1 VASPRAGFVGAA
13 LLLSGLAACG
23 AASGT
28 AGGTSSTVTQAVLS
42 SQRPSLLVLSR
53 NRGGCHLLLNSGA
66 RVTAPAVAVNGASA
80 SALCVES
87 NARLT
92 AGAISVQG
100 GLLRHGGAV
109 SAAAQVEQ
117 PAAVDWLAS
126 LRPPATPAAS
136 CPGAAC
142 PDGTNLV
149 ARGTYRLLPGTYR
162 VTINVTS
169 EARVCVA
176 PGSYV
181 LLASWNLDA
190 PLHPYGSPGCPAVAS
205 GTSPGVLLYFAKG
218 HVQCN
223 SGGGLT
229 LLRAMQRGP
238 YRGLLYWQASRR
250 ATAIDGAG
258 FAGGGWYEPAGAL
271 ILNSGA
277 SLSAPFV
284 AAATITVNAR
294 ARLTVGAASD
304 LWANH

>member
-1 VASPRAGFVGAA
+1 MGGSVAATKAWLTGAV

-28 AGGTSSTVTQAVLS
+28 AAVASSTVTQAVVS
-42 SQRPSLLVLSR
+42 SQRPGLLVLSR
-53 NRGGCHLLLNSGA
+53 GRGGCHLLLNSGA
-66 RVTAPAVAVNGASA
+66 QVTASSVAVNGTGA
-80 SALCVES
+80 SALCVDS

-100 GLLRHGGAV
+100 GLLRHGGALSV
-109 SAAAQVEQ
+109 APQVEQ
-117 PAAVDWLAS
+117 PTAANWLAV
-126 LRPPATPAAS
+126 LRPPAAPAAS

-142 PDGTNLV
+142 PDGTSLV

-162 VTINVTS
+162 AIIDVNS
-169 EARVCVA
+169 RARACVA

-181 LLASWNLDA
+181 LRASWNLDA
-190 PLHPYGSPGCPAVAS
+190 PLHPYGSPGCPAVPSA
-205 GTSPGVLLYFAKG
+205 TSSGVLLYFARG
-218 HVQCN
+218 HVQLN

-229 LLRAMQRGP
+229 LLRAAQRGP
-238 YRGLLYWQASRR
+238 YRGLLYWQASRS
-250 ATAIDGAG
+250 ATAIDRAG
-258 FAGGGWYEPAGAL
+258 FAGGGWYEPVGAL

-294 ARLTVGAASD
+294 ARLTVSGP
-304 LWANH
+304 

>member
-1 VASPRAGFVGAA
+1 VVSARTGLVGAA
-13 LLLSGLAACG
+13 LLLTGLAACG

-28 AGGTSSTVTQAVLS
+28 ARLPSSPVTRAVVS
-42 SQRPSLLVLSR
+42 AQRPDLLVLSR
-53 NRGGCHLLLNSGA
+53 DRRGCHLLLNSGA
-66 RVTAPAVAVNGASA
+66 LLTAPVVAVNGTSA
-80 SALCVES
+80 SALCVNA

-92 AGAISVQG
+92 ADAISVQG
-100 GLLRHGGAV
+100 GLLRHGGAL
-109 SAAAQVEQ
+109 SAAPQVAQR
-117 PAAVDWLAS
+117 AAANWLAT
-126 LRPPATPAAS
+126 LRPPAAPAAS
-136 CPGAAC
+136 CPGVAC
-142 PDGTNLV
+142 PDGASLV
-149 ARGTYRLLPGTYR
+149 AAGRYRLLPGTYR
-162 VTINVTS
+162 VTVNVTS
-169 EARVCVA
+169 RAMVCVA

-181 LLASWNLDA
+181 LRASWNLDA
-190 PLHPYGSPGCPAVAS
+190 PLHPYGSPGCPAVPS
-205 GTSPGVLLYFAKG
+205 GTGPGVLLYFARG

-229 LLRAMQRGP
+229 QLRAMQRGP

-294 ARLTVGAASD
+294 ARLTVSGS
-304 LWANH
+304 